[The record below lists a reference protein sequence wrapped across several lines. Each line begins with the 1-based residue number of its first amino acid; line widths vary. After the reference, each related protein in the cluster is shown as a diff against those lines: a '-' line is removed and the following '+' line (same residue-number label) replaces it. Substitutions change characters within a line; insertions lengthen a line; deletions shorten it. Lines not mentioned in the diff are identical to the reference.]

1 MINNG
6 KKMLF
11 FSPASELGGAERS
24 LIDLIEG
31 LERMGMKAHVVLP
44 RDGPLKNK
52 LIEQTQA
59 SIDCIKMPH
68 ALIRVSRKISP
79 TVMVYLCIAVLQ
91 LPFYIWRLRGL
102 VRIYSPDFVHSN
114 GIKMHIL
121 LPWLVRGTN
130 CDSIIHLRDFVT
142 ENWMI
147 RLLIGRACR
156 QVSQVWANSKAV
168 GSYFASKGIRVH
180 VIPNIVDIRKFS
192 VAPIPAR
199 GKYRLGC
206 FGVLTPWKGQIIFLK
221 LLKALQKINSQF
233 HGWIVGGEIYD
244 TAGERGYEER
254 LKEFADH
261 LELGEKVS
269 FKGFQRNVESLMRQ
283 CQFVIHTS
291 LKPEPFGRVI
301 IEAMASGR
309 IAIAAK
315 TGGPEEIITHMKNG
329 CLVPPGCVHAYVR
342 CIEELLSN
350 PELRKK
356 IMKNARKTVLKH
368 YTLDALCQKLEAILM
383 DS

>member
-1 MINNG
+1 MTNDG

-11 FSPASELGGAERS
+11 LSPASELGGAERS
-24 LIDLIEG
+24 LLDLIRG
-31 LERMGMKAHVVLP
+31 VERIGMKAHVVLP
-44 RDGPLKNK
+44 RDGPLRNK

-79 TVMVYLCIAVLQ
+79 AVMLYLCIAVFQ
-91 LPFYIWRLRGL
+91 LPFYIWRLRLL
-102 VRIYSPDFVHSN
+102 VRIWRPNFVHSN

-121 LPWLVRGTN
+121 LPWLVKGTN
-130 CDSIIHLRDFVT
+130 CYGIIHLRDFMT

-147 RLLIGRACR
+147 RLLIGHACG

-168 GSYFASKGIRVH
+168 SSYFVSKGIRVH
-180 VIPNIVDIRKFS
+180 VIPNIVDVRKFS
-192 VAPIPAR
+192 VAPISVG

-206 FGVLTPWKGQIIFLK
+206 FGVFTPWKGQVIFLK
-221 LLKALQKINSQF
+221 LVKELQKVSSQF

-244 TAGERGYEER
+244 TSGERGYEKR
-254 LKEFADH
+254 LREFADY
-261 LELGEKVS
+261 LKLGEKVS

-309 IAIAAK
+309 IVIAAK
-315 TGGPEEIITHMKNG
+315 AGGPEEIITHMENG
-329 CLVPPGCVHAYVR
+329 CLVPPGCVHAYVH
-342 CIEELLSN
+342 CIEELLSH
-350 PELRKK
+350 PELQKK

-368 YTLDALCQKLEAILM
+368 YTLDALCQKLEAVLT
-383 DS
+383 